1 MTLAPLQLA
10 TPIPPPGT
18 PIATVGVN
26 LPYTS
31 VGANDVMLVGGRTG
45 YMVATVSVRETGEAW
60 DS

>member
-45 YMVATVSVRETGEAW
+45 YMVATVSL
-60 DS
+60 

>member
-18 PIATVGVN
+18 PIATVGAN

-31 VGANDVMLVGGRTG
+31 VGANVVMLVGGRTG
-45 YMVATVSVRETGEAW
+45 YMVATVSL
-60 DS
+60 